1 MGFECKT
8 SDKLSRRAFPRGY
21 TESLE
26 ERVRALEA
34 EVRVLKGLLDEKD
47 EKLEMLSRI
56 QSNSPRMSQRKKS
69 LPEQHSSPE
78 TEESE
83 QQEKGDTFKVVQS
96 QSLVNDENSDPHFI
110 GSSHGQSLIDAF
122 QAKIQD
128 VSQTAVDMNA
138 KAFFARDARTLTT
151 SAQPQVICW
160 QAPARLVSDQLI
172 NIFFQEWAPLFPI
185 LHRPD
190 FLGLYEEYVSC
201 PEAVEEKPFLAQL
214 NLVFAIAAQSASHSG
229 NVSPVCPCPVTIPD
243 TSIVPSEGRY

>member
-34 EVRVLKGLLDEKD
+34 EVRELKGLLDEKD

-56 QSNSPRMSQRKKS
+56 QSTSPRMSQRKKS
-69 LPEQHSSPE
+69 LSAQPPSPA
-78 TEESE
+78 TEESR
-83 QQEKGDTFKVVQS
+83 QQEKDNTFKVIQS

-110 GSSHGQSLIDAF
+110 GTSNGQSLIDAF
-122 QAKIQD
+122 QAKIQE
-128 VSQTAVDMNA
+128 VSQTAVDVDMNA
-138 KAFFARDARTLTT
+138 NAFFASDARASTT
-151 SAQPQVICW
+151 TVQSKAVCW

-185 LHRPD
+185 LHRPG
-190 FLGLYEEYVSC
+190 FLDLYEEYVSC
-201 PEAVEEKPFLAQL
+201 PEAMEDKPSLAQL
-214 NLVFAIAAQSASHSG
+214 NLVFAIAAQSASHSS
-229 NVSPVCPCPVTIPD
+229 NVSLVPPAQQSFL
-243 TSIVPSEGRY
+243 TSQ